1 MPTIFSKPELFRMAA
16 DALPPYCC
24 TRGMILLCQTSM
36 SLKNLWDVLAS
47 CLRYISHPESSFFK
61 EHYEQIVGDAKLGS
75 AEQKQRLDEFLEKI
89 QTVMR
94 DLNDAIRLESRQ
106 APADSVYTKLMVQHQ
121 YTAPL
126 PTETVKVDSL
136 PPQLPK
142 QASPSPPPKQATP
155 PPQPPKQ
162 ATPPPQPQK
171 RKSESPPPEP
181 KKQASPLLGEL
192 VALGIG
198 SAPICQ
204 AFIDKP
210 KVGFAD
216 QGVQC
221 LADLGLLDCD
231 DANAMLRLV
240 GLNGIQISKVLK
252 AVFKA

>member
-75 AEQKQRLDEFLEKI
+75 AEQKQRLVEFLEKI

-106 APADSVYTKLMVQHQ
+106 APAESVYTELMSQHQ
-121 YTAPL
+121 YTATPL
-126 PTETVKVDSL
+126 
-136 PPQLPK
+136 
-142 QASPSPPPKQATP
+142 
-155 PPQPPKQ
+155 PQPPKQ
-162 ATPPPQPQK
+162 ATPSPQPPKQATPSPPPQPQK
-171 RKSESPPPEP
+171 RKSESESPPPPEP

-192 VALGIG
+192 VALGIS

-204 AFIDKP
+204 AFIDKA

-221 LADLGLLDCD
+221 LAELSLLDWD